1 MSNLPQCAIEF
12 LHFGYSSCQTRHM
25 EFTKGKAGLRD
36 LYYSADFVR
45 DWIVTSIIVDLEG
58 GGSAAAALRFTKL
71 HTCLHA

>member
-1 MSNLPQCAIEF
+1 
-12 LHFGYSSCQTRHM
+12 M

-58 GGSAAAALRFTKL
+58 GGSAAAALKFTKL